1 VNGPWQRRDALV
13 FLTGVALGPIGLLV
27 GWIGCHHTDHWG
39 DQQGWLAVAIM
50 SLIISTASVA
60 GWFRA
65 GLRNVRRLQY
75 TLAGVARTHLTTAA
89 SAVQAERN
97 EPDAWP
103 LVMVDG
109 LSLYHRPDCLL
120 VTGKAVRPS
129 EGSTAVLTE
138 CRMCCIRELASE
150 SVGTG

>member
-1 VNGPWQRRDALV
+1 VTGPWQRRDASV
-13 FLTGVALGPIGLLV
+13 WLTGVALGPIGLLV
-27 GWIGCHHTDHWG
+27 GWIGCRNTSHWG
-39 DQQGWLAVAIM
+39 DQQGWLALGIVA
-50 SLIISTASVA
+50 LIISTASVA
-60 GWFRA
+60 GWFRT

-75 TLAGVARTHLTTAA
+75 ALAGVARTHLTPTATAA
-89 SAVQAERN
+89 HTERS

-109 LSLYHRPDCLL
+109 LTLYHRPDCLL

-129 EGSTAVLTE
+129 DGSTAVLTE
-138 CRMCCIRELASE
+138 CRMCSMSELASE

>member
-1 VNGPWQRRDALV
+1 VTGPWQRRDASV
-13 FLTGVALGPIGLLV
+13 WLTGVALGPIGLLV
-27 GWIGCHHTDHWG
+27 GWIGCRNTSHWG
-39 DQQGWLAVAIM
+39 DQQGWLALAIVA
-50 SLIISTASVA
+50 LIISTASVA
-60 GWFRA
+60 GWFRT

-75 TLAGVARTHLTTAA
+75 ALAGVARTHLATTATVA
-89 SAVQAERN
+89 HTERT

-109 LSLYHRPDCLL
+109 LTLYHRPDCLL

-129 EGSTAVLTE
+129 EGATAVLTE
-138 CRMCCIRELASE
+138 CRMCSMSELASE